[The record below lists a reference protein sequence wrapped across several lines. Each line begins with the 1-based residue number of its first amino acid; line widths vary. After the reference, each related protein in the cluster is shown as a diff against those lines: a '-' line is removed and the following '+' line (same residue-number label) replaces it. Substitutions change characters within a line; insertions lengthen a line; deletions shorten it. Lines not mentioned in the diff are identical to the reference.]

1 MPVPV
6 DPYRRGTL
14 GENNQRRTG
23 LLFSS
28 EAKMAPEWLD
38 HLLAQRAAYTV

>member
-23 LLFSS
+23 LLFLS
-28 EAKMAPEWLD
+28 EVKMASQWLD
-38 HLLAQRAAYTV
+38 HLLAQRAAHTV